1 MSGSAAP
8 RGRHLPWAPSAPP
21 SPRLS
26 RRVRLSVAWELH
38 DLGYRMQEAAQRVSD
53 GRRPGPT
60 PLYMET
66 LYELTEAAGISAA
79 DLLECAEAGGYSYG
93 RGRAR

>member
-1 MSGSAAP
+1 
-8 RGRHLPWAPSAPP
+8 
-21 SPRLS
+21 
-26 RRVRLSVAWELH
+26 
-38 DLGYRMQEAAQRVSD
+38 MQEAAQRVSD

-93 RGRAR
+93 RRRAR